1 MHNYEQNAHLSE
13 CIALAVRMEYDD
25 AFCICPEVRA
35 CEARVEA
42 KHRAIHD
49 ATRAAQRFDYEQG
62 RTDALDAARDAVERV
77 GQQHPKWDLMS
88 THYEDCWRHHSECAL
103 TLALAAIDALRGEA

>member
-1 MHNYEQNAHLSE
+1 MAEHLPE
-13 CIALAVRMEYDD
+13 CMYDTQLI
-25 AFCICPEVRA
+25 CICYRLRA

-62 RTDALDAARDAVERV
+62 RSDALDAARDAVAALSPHECYRSDMTCV
-77 GQQHPKWDLMS
+77 LHS
-88 THYEDCWRHHSECAL
+88 T
-103 TLALAAIDALRGEA
+103 ALAAIDALRATP